1 MVSSFMEDAFG
12 QIGYDYSGNGFGME
26 LLVERKAKRFR
37 LAVDFDAP
45 KWGAKGFSPIEIGNG
60 MRQVSVHEFIKQT
73 KF

>member
-45 KWGAKGFSPIEIGNG
+45 KWGQKDSA
-60 MRQVSVHEFIKQT
+60 RLR
-73 KF
+73 